1 MKDKTLLLS
10 EIRYAIR
17 LTQRTARFYRRI
29 QSVGTFLSI
38 IGGSAAIASIADNL
52 PHWIPLFGGVLL
64 AFAGAVLIAVR
75 PADKAA
81 QNEADQKRYQQLMTR
96 AVSMESKEL
105 EQALEEA
112 HVGDAPEIE
121 SLRDVAYND
130 VVLELNRE
138 DCLIPLTL
146 KQRLLREFA

>member
-1 MKDKTLLLS
+1 
-10 EIRYAIR
+10 
-17 LTQRTARFYRRI
+17 
-29 QSVGTFLSI
+29 
-38 IGGSAAIASIADNL
+38 
-52 PHWIPLFGGVLL
+52 
-64 AFAGAVLIAVR
+64 
-75 PADKAA
+75 
-81 QNEADQKRYQQLMTR
+81 
-96 AVSMESKEL
+96 MESKEL

-138 DCLIPLTL
+138 DCLIPLNL

>member
-1 MKDKTLLLS
+1 
-10 EIRYAIR
+10 
-17 LTQRTARFYRRI
+17 
-29 QSVGTFLSI
+29 
-38 IGGSAAIASIADNL
+38 
-52 PHWIPLFGGVLL
+52 
-64 AFAGAVLIAVR
+64 
-75 PADKAA
+75 
-81 QNEADQKRYQQLMTR
+81 MTR